1 MLLNIINILKAEGLV
16 LTLRDLFQVVFEMKK
31 REMEEAK
38 RRKESTEKS
47 PQDSSLVTKNTSN
60 EQTADNIANVRVS
73 YFLSVVIAYSNLCS
87 SYSNNLL
94 SWFN

>member
-1 MLLNIINILKAEGLV
+1 M

-47 PQDSSLVTKNTSN
+47 PEDESRVSKSTSN
-60 EQTADNIANVRVS
+60 EQTADNIANVRIFIVV
-73 YFLSVVIAYSNLCS
+73 YWILLFLSHSNI
-87 SYSNNLL
+87 LL
-94 SWFN
+94 SWFSYWWDYGGFVHML